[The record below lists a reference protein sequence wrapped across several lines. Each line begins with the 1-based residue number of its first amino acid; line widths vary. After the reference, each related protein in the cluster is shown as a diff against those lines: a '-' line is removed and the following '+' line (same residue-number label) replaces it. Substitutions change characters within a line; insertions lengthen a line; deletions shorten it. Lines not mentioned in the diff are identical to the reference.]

1 MEFERDKT
9 TAFTKKDKIFVDSE
23 MSNPYNDNYDE
34 YSSIEKEDDVI
45 IYKLENDNLFFINNT
60 EKNNYINT
68 HIEYIDN

>member
-34 YSSIEKEDDVI
+34 TQTNPHGFFSDTKSAVRNSQPFIYLDCLLCESCIES
-45 IYKLENDNLFFINNT
+45 
-60 EKNNYINT
+60 
-68 HIEYIDN
+68 